1 MRQLST
7 KEFLAYIDKKCQ
19 HYLVN
24 PRENLAFRSF
34 TKDGESHYFCKP
46 EGGQEKEIRHDDEHY
61 NEAWQFSM
69 VLTKEEYDN
78 Y

>member
-7 KEFLAYIDKKCQ
+7 EDFCDYIDKPIQ

-24 PRENLAFRSF
+24 PRKNLAFRSF
-34 TKDGESHYFCKP
+34 TKDGVSYYFCKA
-46 EGGQEKEIRHDDEHY
+46 EGGKEKEIRHDNEDY
-61 NEAWQFSM
+61 NEAWFLSM

-78 Y
+78 H

>member
-7 KEFLAYIDKKCQ
+7 AEFHD
-19 HYLVN
+19 YLVKNDECFIVN
-24 PRENLAFRSF
+24 PRENLAFRF
-34 TKDGESHYFCKP
+34 VDIDGETSYFCKP
-46 EGGQEKEIRHDDEHY
+46 EGGQEKEIRYDDDY
-61 NEAWQFSM
+61 FNEAWLFSM